1 MKIISYFFFRPRKLR
16 MLDKSFLFGAIA
28 AVGLASSA
36 FALSSQVDAQT
47 PTEIRNYAKS
57 VLAMEPERR
66 QAFEE
71 IKKLIGGREIP
82 QIVCSDSNSLSSL
95 PNKARDIAVNYC
107 NRSQKIVEQNGL
119 SIDNFNKITR
129 DLQSNEKLKAEIYNT
144 LLNLQK
150 NP

>member
-1 MKIISYFFFRPRKLR
+1 MKIISYFFFRPSLQR
-16 MLDKSFLFGAIA
+16 MLDKSFLVGALATVGIA
-28 AVGLASSA
+28 SGA
-36 FALSSQVDAQT
+36 FAFSSQVDAQS

-71 IKKLIGGREIP
+71 IKKLIGGKEIP
-82 QIVCSDSNSLSSL
+82 QIVCSNSNSLSGL

-119 SIDNFNKITR
+119 SIDDFNRITR
-129 DLQSNEKLKAEIYNT
+129 DLQSNEKLKAEVYNT
-144 LLNLQK
+144 LLELQK

>member
-1 MKIISYFFFRPRKLR
+1 
-16 MLDKSFLFGAIA
+16 MLDKSFLFGALA
-28 AVGLASSA
+28 LVGLASSA

-82 QIVCSDSNSLSSL
+82 QIVCSNSNSLSGL

-129 DLQSNEKLKAEIYNT
+129 DLQSNEKLKTEVYNT
-144 LLNLQK
+144 LLDLQK

>member
-1 MKIISYFFFRPRKLR
+1 MKIISYFFFQPSLQR
-16 MLDKSFLFGAIA
+16 MLDKSFLFGALA
-28 AVGLASSA
+28 FVGLASSA

-82 QIVCSDSNSLSSL
+82 QIVCSNSNSLSGL

-129 DLQSNEKLKAEIYNT
+129 DLQSNEKLKAEVYNT
-144 LLNLQK
+144 LLDLQK

>member
-1 MKIISYFFFRPRKLR
+1 
-16 MLDKSFLFGAIA
+16 
-28 AVGLASSA
+28 
-36 FALSSQVDAQT
+36 
-47 PTEIRNYAKS
+47 
-57 VLAMEPERR
+57 MEPERR

-82 QIVCSDSNSLSSL
+82 QIVCSNSNSLSGL

-129 DLQSNEKLKAEIYNT
+129 DLQSNQKLKDDVYYT
-144 LLNLQK
+144 LIELQK

>member
-1 MKIISYFFFRPRKLR
+1 MKIISYFFFRPSLQGL
-16 MLDKSFLFGAIA
+16 LDKSFLFGAIA

-36 FALSSQVDAQT
+36 FAFSSQVDAQT

-82 QIVCSDSNSLSSL
+82 QIVCSNSNSLSGL

-129 DLQSNEKLKAEIYNT
+129 DLQSNQKLKDDVYYT
-144 LLNLQK
+144 LIELQK

>member
-1 MKIISYFFFRPRKLR
+1 MKIISYFFFRPRKQR

-28 AVGLASSA
+28 SVGLASSA
-36 FALSSQVDAQT
+36 FAFSYQVDAQT
-47 PTEIRNYAKS
+47 PTEIRNYARS
-57 VLAMEPERR
+57 VLAMEPERSR
-66 QAFEE
+66 AFVE
-71 IKKLIGGREIP
+71 IKKIIGGGEIP
-82 QIVCSDSNSLSSL
+82 QIVCSNSNSLNGL

-129 DLQSNEKLKAEIYNT
+129 DLQSNEKLKAEVYNT
-144 LLNLQK
+144 LLDLQK

>member
-1 MKIISYFFFRPRKLR
+1 
-16 MLDKSFLFGAIA
+16 MLEKSFLFGALA
-28 AVGLASSA
+28 VVGLASSA
-36 FALSSQVDAQT
+36 FAFSSQVDAQS
-47 PTEIRNYAKS
+47 PTEITNYAKS

-82 QIVCSDSNSLSSL
+82 QIVCSNSNTLNGL

-119 SIDNFNKITR
+119 TIDNFNKITR
-129 DLQSNEKLKAEIYNT
+129 DLQSNDKLKTDVYNT
-144 LLNLQK
+144 LLRLQK
-150 NP
+150 SP

>member
-1 MKIISYFFFRPRKLR
+1 MKIISYFFFRPRKQR
-16 MLDKSFLFGAIA
+16 MLEKSFLFGALA
-28 AVGLASSA
+28 VVGLASSA
-36 FALSSQVDAQT
+36 FAFSSQVDAQS
-47 PTEIRNYAKS
+47 PTEITNYAKS

-82 QIVCSDSNSLSSL
+82 QIVCSNSNTLNGL

-119 SIDNFNKITR
+119 TIDNFNKITR
-129 DLQSNEKLKAEIYNT
+129 DLQSNDKLKTDVYNT
-144 LLNLQK
+144 LLRLQK
-150 NP
+150 SP

>member
-1 MKIISYFFFRPRKLR
+1 MKIISYLFFRPTKQR
-16 MLDKSFLFGAIA
+16 MLEKSFLLGTIA
-28 AVGLASSA
+28 FVGLASSA
-36 FALSSQVDAQT
+36 FAFNSQVDAQT

-71 IKKLIGGREIP
+71 IKKLIGGREVP
-82 QIVCSDSNSLSSL
+82 QIVCSDSNSLNGL

>member
-1 MKIISYFFFRPRKLR
+1 MNIIPYFFFRPRKQR
-16 MLDKSFLFGAIA
+16 MLEKSFLFGALA
-28 AVGLASSA
+28 FVSLASSPFA
-36 FALSSQVDAQT
+36 FSYQVDAQT

-82 QIVCSDSNSLSSL
+82 QIVCSDSNSLSNL

-119 SIDNFNKITR
+119 SIDDFNKITR
-129 DLQSNEKLKAEIYNT
+129 DLQSNEKLKTDVYNT
-144 LLNLQK
+144 LLDLQK
-150 NP
+150 KP

>member
-1 MKIISYFFFRPRKLR
+1 MKIISYFFFRPRKQR
-16 MLDKSFLFGAIA
+16 MLDKSFLFGAIV

-36 FALSSQVDAQT
+36 FAFSSQVDAQT
-47 PTEIRNYAKS
+47 PTEITNYAKS

-82 QIVCSDSNSLSSL
+82 QIVCSNSNSLNGL

-119 SIDNFNKITR
+119 TIDNFNKITR
-129 DLQSNEKLKAEIYNT
+129 DLQSNEKLKTDVYNT
-144 LLNLQK
+144 LLRLQK

>member
-1 MKIISYFFFRPRKLR
+1 MKIISYFFFRPRKQR
-16 MLDKSFLFGAIA
+16 MLEKSFLFGAIA
-28 AVGLASSA
+28 FVSLASSA
-36 FALSSQVDAQT
+36 FAFSYQVDAQT
-47 PTEIRNYAKS
+47 PTEIRNYAKA

-71 IKKLIGGREIP
+71 IKKLIGGREVP
-82 QIVCSDSNSLSSL
+82 QIVCSNSNSLSSL
-95 PNKARDIAVNYC
+95 PNKVRDIAVNYC

-129 DLQSNEKLKAEIYNT
+129 DLQSNEKLKTEVYNT
-144 LLNLQK
+144 LLDLQK

>member
-1 MKIISYFFFRPRKLR
+1 MKIISYFFLQPRKQR
-16 MLDKSFLFGAIA
+16 MLEKSFLFGAIA
-28 AVGLASSA
+28 FLGLTSSA
-36 FALSSQVDAQT
+36 FAFSSQVDAQT

-82 QIVCSDSNSLSSL
+82 QIVCSNSNSLNGL

-129 DLQSNEKLKAEIYNT
+129 DLQSNEDLKRKIYNT
-144 LLNLQK
+144 LLDLQK

>member
-1 MKIISYFFFRPRKLR
+1 MKIISYFFFRPRKQR

-28 AVGLASSA
+28 AVGLASSPFA
-36 FALSSQVDAQT
+36 FSSQVDAQT

-82 QIVCSDSNSLSSL
+82 QIVCSNSDSLSSL

-129 DLQSNEKLKAEIYNT
+129 DLQSNEKLKAEVYNT
-144 LLNLQK
+144 LLDLQK

>member
-1 MKIISYFFFRPRKLR
+1 MNIISSLFFRPRKQL
-16 MLDKSFLFGAIA
+16 MLEKSFLFGAIA
-28 AVGLASSA
+28 SVGLASSA
-36 FALSSQVDAQT
+36 FAFTSQVDAQT
-47 PTEIRNYAKS
+47 PAEIRNYAKS

-82 QIVCSDSNSLSSL
+82 QIVCSDSNSLSGL

-129 DLQSNEKLKAEIYNT
+129 DLQGNEKLKTDVYNT
-144 LLNLQK
+144 LLDLQK
-150 NP
+150 KP

>member
-1 MKIISYFFFRPRKLR
+1 MKIISYFFLQPRKQR
-16 MLDKSFLFGAIA
+16 MLEKSFLVGAIA
-28 AVGLASSA
+28 TMGLASSA
-36 FALSSQVDAQT
+36 FAFSSQVDAQT

-66 QAFEE
+66 LAFEG
-71 IKKLIGGREIP
+71 IKNLIGGREIP
-82 QIVCSDSNSLSSL
+82 QIVCSNSNSLNGL

-129 DLQSNEKLKAEIYNT
+129 DLQSNEDLKRKIYNT
-144 LLNLQK
+144 LLDLQK